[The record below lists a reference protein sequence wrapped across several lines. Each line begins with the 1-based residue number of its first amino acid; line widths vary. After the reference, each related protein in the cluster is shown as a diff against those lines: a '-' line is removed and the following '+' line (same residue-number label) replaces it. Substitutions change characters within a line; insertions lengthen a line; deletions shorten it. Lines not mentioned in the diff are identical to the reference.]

1 MTIRVLLADDQA
13 LLRATFR
20 LLIDSTSDMEVVG
33 DAATGAQAVALC
45 RSKQAD
51 IVLMDIRMP
60 ELDGIEAT
68 RRITAAA
75 DLAQVKIVVLTT
87 FETEDLIVEA
97 LRAGA
102 SAYLGK
108 DVEPAALLDAI
119 RKVVIGDTLLSP
131 LATRALISRVVN
143 QPDAVTLK
151 DRAVLDRLTPR
162 EREILTLVALGLS
175 NDQIASR
182 LHISPSTAKTHVNRT
197 MMKLDA
203 RDRAQLVIIAYE
215 TGVVS
220 PGST

>member
-20 LLIDSTSDMEVVG
+20 LLIDSTPDMEVVG
-33 DAATGAQAVALC
+33 EAATGAEAVMLC
-45 RSKQAD
+45 RTERAD

-68 RRITAAA
+68 RRITAA
-75 DLAQVKIVVLTT
+75 DDQVKILILTT

-119 RKVVIGDTLLSP
+119 RKVIVGGTLLSP
-131 LATRALISRVVN
+131 IATRALIARVLE
-143 QPDAVTLK
+143 QPRVRELSDGT
-151 DRAVLDRLTPR
+151 VLDRLTPR
-162 EREILTLVALGLS
+162 EREILELVALGLS
-175 NDQIASR
+175 NDQIAQR
-182 LHISPSTAKTHVNRT
+182 LYISPATAKTHVNRT

-215 TGVVS
+215 TGVVN
-220 PGST
+220 PGE

>member
-1 MTIRVLLADDQA
+1 MRVLLADDQA

-20 LLIDSTSDMEVVG
+20 LLIDSTADMEVVG
-33 DAATGAQAVALC
+33 EATTGVEAVALC
-45 RSKQAD
+45 RAERAD
-51 IVLMDIRMP
+51 VVLMDIRMP

-68 RRITAAA
+68 RRITAAD
-75 DLAQVKIVVLTT
+75 DLAQVKIVILTT
-87 FETEDLIVEA
+87 FEAEDLIVEA

-119 RKVVIGDTLLSP
+119 RKVAIGDTLLSP
-131 LATRALISRVVN
+131 FATRALISRVLAHPGAG
-143 QPDAVTLK
+143 QRSHGAG
-151 DRAVLDRLTPR
+151 LDRLTPR
-162 EREILTLVALGLS
+162 EREVLELVALGLS
-175 NDQIASR
+175 NDQIAEQ
-182 LHISPSTAKTHVNRT
+182 LFISPTTAKTHVNRT
-197 MMKLDA
+197 MMKLDS

>member
-33 DAATGAQAVALC
+33 EAATGAEAVVLC
-45 RSKQAD
+45 RTQKAD
-51 IVLMDIRMP
+51 VILMDIRMP

-68 RRITAAA
+68 RRITGA
-75 DLAQVKIVVLTT
+75 DGLAQVKIVILTT

-108 DVEPAALLDAI
+108 DVEPAALLEAI
-119 RKVVIGDTLLSP
+119 RKIVVGDTLLSP
-131 LATRALISRVVN
+131 TATRALISRVLT
-143 QPDAVTLK
+143 QSGGATSDI
-151 DRAVLDRLTPR
+151 AVLDRLTPR

-175 NDQIASR
+175 NEQIAQR
-182 LHISPSTAKTHVNRT
+182 LYISPTTAKTHVNRT
-197 MMKLDA
+197 MMKLAA

-215 TGVVS
+215 TGLVR
-220 PGST
+220 PGA